1 MDALIVILV
10 FIGINYLAWWLIDK
24 GKI

>member
-1 MDALIVILV
+1 MDALIVVLV
-10 FIGINYLAWWLIDK
+10 IIGINYLAWWLIGK